1 MRSVVDRNVV
11 MRRVTVLQWLG
22 CGVGGRGPVPGG
34 KGDFPFSAIV
44 SKPALGLTQPHIS
57 LVPSARQPQSAGGYL
72 PPFVSLSMELFLYS
86 LTLHVTMLTFRR
98 SVGPQRDGLTL

>member
-22 CGVGGRGPVPGG
+22 CGVAGQGPVPGG

-44 SKPALGLTQPHIS
+44 SKPALGLSPNLRSHWYEALGSHRVKVVIC
-57 LVPSARQPQSAGGYL
+57 
-72 PPFVSLSMELFLYS
+72 
-86 LTLHVTMLTFRR
+86 LH
-98 SVGPQRDGLTL
+98 